1 MKTTVGFL
9 TNQINTRKLFIGAS
23 ILSTIMGVFILVNNG
38 PWWMGIAAFLWLF
51 GANWITIFL
60 RHGLL
65 VTNIAA
71 GIDELICGKTVLP
84 EQDKMTGE
92 LKSWF

>member
-1 MKTTVGFL
+1 
-9 TNQINTRKLFIGAS
+9 
-23 ILSTIMGVFILVNNG
+23 
-38 PWWMGIAAFLWLF
+38 MGIAAFLWLF